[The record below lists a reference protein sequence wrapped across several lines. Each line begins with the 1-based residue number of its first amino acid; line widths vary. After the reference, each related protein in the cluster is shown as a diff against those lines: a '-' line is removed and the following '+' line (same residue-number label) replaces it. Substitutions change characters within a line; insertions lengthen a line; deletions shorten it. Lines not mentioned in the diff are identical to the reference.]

1 MFIRP
6 DLADQWIM
14 RYQWNHCLQRMP
26 ISWESIVSL
35 GRPGTVL
42 VLGRLVLTSQ
52 DVVLCFSDSTFFV
65 IPVCL
70 SPLTMEQL
78 MSKIWQQ
85 ENETAGSGGNHG
97 SDAVQAIH
105 YVISKVWMSKAQ
117 GWRGAFVLE
126 VICKG
131 FKKSLFWLLL
141 QRRKREQK

>member
-1 MFIRP
+1 
-6 DLADQWIM
+6 
-14 RYQWNHCLQRMP
+14 MP

-85 ENETAGSGGNHG
+85 ENETAGS
-97 SDAVQAIH
+97 D
-105 YVISKVWMSKAQ
+105 
-117 GWRGAFVLE
+117 
-126 VICKG
+126 
-131 FKKSLFWLLL
+131 
-141 QRRKREQK
+141 RRESWK